1 MPGLFA
7 RFLALSDP
15 SAARVIVRDCDARLS
30 ELEAELVAAWC
41 DSDLPFHVMRDHVLH
56 SELMIGCLWG
66 GRADCGI
73 DMRALMRGYLF
84 DKYGYDQAM
93 LGARLWPL
101 IRNHCLVHDRHYR
114 LEGVRT
120 LPIPG
125 RLENSHLGGGHQ
137 NLAAIRQ
144 EIARLGIAPIDGLRE
159 GPVWQ

>member
-1 MPGLFA
+1 MT
-7 RFLALSDP
+7 
-15 SAARVIVRDCDARLS
+15 

-41 DSDLPFHVMRDHVLH
+41 ESELPFHVMRDHVLH

-73 DMRALMRGYLF
+73 DIVALMRDYLF

-93 LGARLWPL
+93 LGAKLWPL
-101 IRNHCLVHDRHYR
+101 IRNHCLVHDRFYR
-114 LEGVRT
+114 LAGVRT

-125 RLENSHLGGGHQ
+125 QLKNSHLGGGHQ
-137 NLAAIRQ
+137 DLAAIQQ
-144 EIARLGIAPIDGLRE
+144 EIAQLGLAPIAELQV